1 MKILVIDNYDSFT
14 FNLVHYLEGLGCD
27 VCVWRNDEIDF
38 SAIATFDKIVLSP
51 GPGLPIDAGDMNKL
65 IKTHIE
71 SIPILGVCLGFQALV
86 EHFGG
91 EIYNQNE
98 VKHGVAER
106 CNFNSESKLFLQLP
120 PQFKVGL
127 YHSWAAKK
135 KDFPSPLTITAETE
149 EGTIMAFEHTTLPI
163 CGVQFHP
170 ESILTENGKA
180 IVQNFIGN
188 FN

>member
-91 EIYNQNE
+91 EIDNGFLAYYPT
-98 VKHGVAER
+98 HLWSPISSR
-106 CNFNSESKLFLQLP
+106 INFNGKRKSNCSKLHWQFQLNSFIFNVQIQP
-120 PQFKVGL
+120 SLWPC
-127 YHSWAAKK
+127 
-135 KDFPSPLTITAETE
+135 DFIPTCREPVQYILVLSTIL
-149 EGTIMAFEHTTLPI
+149 FR
-163 CGVQFHP
+163 V
-170 ESILTENGKA
+170 ILVA
-180 IVQNFIGN
+180 R
-188 FN
+188 